1 MPCGERHCHRGRLV
15 VCCCCFSPSKL
26 VLSAAPSLL
35 SMNLGHDI
43 VVWQSRPTRATTLW
57 QASCGTVAKADLVA
71 TKAKTVCGQARK
83 YEVWCFE
90 TSFSALKLLA
100 PLKLVPDRHPAR
112 RHLSTSSSSTEHA
125 SIYQLTRSHGMV
137 NLPPCCV
144 GPRRE
149 RAPMRDDRPH
159 GSEI

>member
-35 SMNLGHDI
+35 FMNLGHEI
-43 VVWQSRPTRATTLW
+43 VAWQSRPTRATTLW

-83 YEVWCFE
+83 YGALRQA
-90 TSFSALKLLA
+90 FSTEAARSSKACAGPPSRTPAFVDLKFFYGTCE
-100 PLKLVPDRHPAR
+100 
-112 RHLSTSSSSTEHA
+112 HLSVDQKPWDGESTAILRWTEA
-125 SIYQLTRSHGMV
+125 KTCTNV
-137 NLPPCCV
+137 
-144 GPRRE
+144 
-149 RAPMRDDRPH
+149 
-159 GSEI
+159 